1 MGGSQGQGHGSLGID
16 PESTTAIQAPYGMRT
31 NATLCVQGKRKENTH
46 LGGKTYVLYVCS
58 KRFQRQRL
66 TCALLRNGGN
76 GYLDAGLKSPNIL
89 SYLDF
94 VTTLQHVR
102 VRVEIALLDGVQI
115 NPLEMALF
123 PELASTYQRAY
134 PTFTIGNETKK
145 ERRRRRR
152 SLKKKEYASL
162 LTRNLAGYDWFFAR
176 KGAAE

>member
-1 MGGSQGQGHGSLGID
+1 
-16 PESTTAIQAPYGMRT
+16 MRAGEEEGEYPFRREDVCT
-31 NATLCVQGKRKENTH
+31 VCV
-46 LGGKTYVLYVCS
+46 YVCS

-66 TCALLRNGGN
+66 TWALLRNGGN

-134 PTFTIGNETKK
+134 PNFTIGNETKK

-162 LTRNLAGYDWFFAR
+162 LTRNLAGYDWFSEKRRSRKMLFASLNVDYVYTWIIR
-176 KGAAE
+176 ARGLINNNGGT